1 MAALAPLMALLLS
14 LAGFVALALA
24 MERHH
29 RQVWQRAPS
38 RKQCLLLRCAGVI
51 GLGAALAACVAHAGW
66 ATGTVIWLGLMTVA
80 ALTVALV
87 LSYRPRWLALM
98 TAQFKLGQSGTAT

>member
-1 MAALAPLMALLLS
+1 MGALAPLLALLLS

-38 RKQCLLLRCAGVI
+38 RKQCMLLRCFGI
-51 GLGAALAACVAHAGW
+51 TGLGAALAACVAHAGW

-80 ALTVALV
+80 A
-87 LSYRPRWLALM
+87 
-98 TAQFKLGQSGTAT
+98 

>member
-1 MAALAPLMALLLS
+1 MGALATLLALLLS

-38 RKQCLLLRCAGVI
+38 RKQCMLLRCFGI
-51 GLGAALAACVAHAGW
+51 TGLGAALAACVAHAGW

-80 ALTVALV
+80 ALAVALV

-98 TAQFKLGQSGTAT
+98 TAKFKLRQSGAAA

>member
-38 RKQCLLLRCAGVI
+38 RKQSLLLRCAGVI

-80 ALTVALV
+80 ALAVALV

-98 TAQFKLGQSGTAT
+98 TAQSKLGQSGTAA

>member
-38 RKQCLLLRCAGVI
+38 RKLCLLLRCAGVI
-51 GLGAALAACVAHAGW
+51 GLGAALTTCAAHAGG

-87 LSYRPRWLALM
+87 LAYRPRWLALV
-98 TAQFKLGQSGTAT
+98 TAQPKPEPSTSAS

>member
-38 RKQCLLLRCAGVI
+38 RKQSLLLRCAGVI
-51 GLGAALAACVAHAGW
+51 GMG
-66 ATGTVIWLGLMTVA
+66 
-80 ALTVALV
+80 
-87 LSYRPRWLALM
+87 
-98 TAQFKLGQSGTAT
+98 SG